1 VSRLR
6 VEWCSTKAAR
16 FAVEHWHYS
25 GTLPVVKTVRLGVW
39 WDDRFAGAIVFS
51 RPCRN
56 QHLMFGLRPEEVSEL
71 GRVALDRHEG
81 FHVTEVVA
89 RALKLLK
96 QRCPGLRLV
105 VSFADPAEGHLGR
118 IYQAGNWIYTGT
130 SAAARV
136 LVHQGRKLHRRHYTG
151 STFDH
156 PKAKPPPGSVWVPV
170 PGKHRYVMPL
180 DRRMRKQV
188 LKLAKPYPQ
197 PADALTEGAGHQPG
211 EAVRPRPSAS
221 EVAS

>member
-1 VSRLR
+1 MSRLR
-6 VEWCSTKAAR
+6 VDWCSTKAAT
-16 FAVEHWHYS
+16 FAVTHWHYS
-25 GTLPVVKTVRLGVW
+25 RTMPVVKTVRLGVW
-39 WDDRFAGAIVFS
+39 WDGRFVGAVVFS

-89 RALKLLK
+89 RAMKLLK

-130 SAAARV
+130 SAAAQI

-151 STFDH
+151 ATFDH

-180 DRRMRKQV
+180 DRRMRKQM

-197 PADALTEGAGHQPG
+197 PADALKEGAGHQPG

>member
-1 VSRLR
+1 MSRLR
-6 VEWCSTKAAR
+6 VDWCSTKAAR

-39 WDDRFAGAIVFS
+39 WDDRFAGVIVFS

-56 QHLMFGLRPEEVSEL
+56 QHLMFSLRPEEVSEL

-89 RALKLLK
+89 RALKLLQ

-118 IYQAGNWIYTGT
+118 IYQAGNWIYTGR
-130 SAAARV
+130 SAPARV
-136 LVHQGRKLHRRHYTG
+136 LVHQGKKLHRRHYTG

-170 PGKHRYVMPL
+170 PGKHRYVMPF

-188 LKLAKPYPQ
+188 LKLSKPYPQ